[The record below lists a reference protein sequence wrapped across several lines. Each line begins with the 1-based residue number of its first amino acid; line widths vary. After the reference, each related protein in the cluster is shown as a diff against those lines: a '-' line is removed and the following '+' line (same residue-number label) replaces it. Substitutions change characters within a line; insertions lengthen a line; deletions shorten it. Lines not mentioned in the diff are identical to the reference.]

1 MNKEIWNSLSKIGIN
16 NRKELDDLLGH
27 TEFKLIPIS
36 DINLEDIADTELG
49 KFIKNSGYEGSEFI
63 RCIRF
68 RYKENKNEEDELS

>member
-16 NRKELDDLLGH
+16 NRQELEDLLDH

-68 RYKENKNEEDELS
+68 KENKNEEM